1 MEQAQNK
8 VLQLEYQLFNLACII
23 SAAAALAIALL
34 DVFVTEHILSVF
46 LDLTGFVIF
55 SIFYYLSRNESLYPR
70 LVIPFVII
78 LYTLINL
85 SWFFQ
90 GGGFNFSDTV
100 IFFLIFIVSLLIIT
114 KKYRIHLIIFTA
126 VNILT
131 LIIIENANTDFR
143 YQYTDRAME
152 VFVSDIFVIL
162 LFAIGGYLILN
173 FKRRY
178 ESLSKQLIE
187 TYENV
192 KESNIDLENTIHKRT
207 NELKKVNK
215 ELDRLFYRS
224 SHDFRRPLT
233 TLMGINEVARLMDL
247 REDTMQLFKM
257 MNTTVGSM
265 DNMLK
270 KFYNLYEISHYL
282 EEKRIVSLSAIVEKY
297 EDQLLKDGH
306 IIKSVVNLKKYD
318 DMDHK
323 NSLIDIILLNMIEN
337 AILFSS
343 DKNAEISLKITEN
356 KNFLNIQ
363 VEDKGIGIDEIYYDR
378 IFEMYFRSNERP
390 HGNGL
395 GLYVVK
401 TALDKLHGNIKVES
415 KKNNFTQ
422 FNISIPL

>member
-8 VLQLEYQLFNLACII
+8 VLQLEYQLFNTACII

-34 DVFVTEHILSVF
+34 DVFVTGHVVSFF

-55 SIFYYLSRNESLYPR
+55 SIFYYLSKNESLYPR

-100 IFFLIFIVSLLIIT
+100 IFFLIFIVSLLIIPS
-114 KKYRIHLIIFTA
+114 KYRIYLITFTSI
-126 VNILT
+126 NILT
-131 LIIIENANTDFR
+131 LIIIENVNTDFR
-143 YQYTDRAME
+143 YHYADRSME
-152 VFVSDIFVIL
+152 VFVSGIFVII

-173 FKRRY
+173 FKRKY
-178 ESLSKQLIE
+178 ESLSMQLIE
-187 TYENV
+187 TYEKV
-192 KESNIDLENTIHKRT
+192 KESNIDLENTIYKRT

-247 REDTMQLFKM
+247 REDAMQLFKM
-257 MNTTVGSM
+257 MNTTVDSM

-282 EEKRIVSLSAIVEKY
+282 EEKRLVSLSAVVEKY

-306 IIKSVVNLKKYD
+306 IIKTVINLKKYD
-318 DMDHK
+318 DMDPK
-323 NSLIDIILLNMIEN
+323 NSLIDIIFLNMIEN

-343 DKNAEISLKITEN
+343 DKNAEVSLKITEN

-390 HGNGL
+390 YGNGL

-401 TALDKLHGNIKVES
+401 TALDRLHGSITVKSE
-415 KKNNFTQ
+415 KKRYTQ
-422 FNISIPL
+422 FNISIPH

>member
-1 MEQAQNK
+1 MEQANNK
-8 VLQLEYQLFNLACII
+8 VQQLEYQLFNLACII

-34 DVFVTEHILSVF
+34 DIFVTGHLVSVL
-46 LDLTGFVIF
+46 LDLTGFAIF
-55 SIFYYLSRNESLYPR
+55 SVFYYLSRNESLYPK
-70 LVIPFVII
+70 LLIPFVII

-90 GGGFNFSDTV
+90 GGGFNFSDSV
-100 IFFLIFIVSLLIIT
+100 IFFLIFLISLLIIPSR
-114 KKYRIHLIIFTA
+114 YRNHLILFTSI
-126 VNILT
+126 NILS
-131 LIIIENANTDFR
+131 LIVIENINTDFR
-143 YQYTDRAME
+143 YQYTDKSME

-162 LFAIGGYLILN
+162 LFTIGGYLILN

-178 ESLSKQLIE
+178 ESLSKQLIL
-187 TYENV
+187 TYKKV

-207 NELKKVNK
+207 NELKKANK

-247 REDTMQLFKM
+247 REDTMELFSM

-282 EEKRIVSLSAIVEKY
+282 EEKRLVSLSAIVEKY
-297 EDQLLKDGH
+297 EEQLLKEGH
-306 IIKSVVNLKKYD
+306 IIKTVVNLKKYD
-318 DMDHK
+318 DMDPK
-323 NSLIDIILLNMIEN
+323 NSLIDIIFLNMIEN
-337 AILFSS
+337 AVLFSS
-343 DKNAEISLKITEN
+343 DKHAEISLKITEN
-356 KNFLNIQ
+356 KNFLNILL
-363 VEDKGIGIDEIYYDR
+363 EDKGIGIDEIYYDR
-378 IFEMYFRSNERP
+378 IFEMYFRSNERS

-401 TALDKLHGNIKVES
+401 TALDKLHGNIKVKSE
-415 KKNNFTQ
+415 KKSYTQ
-422 FNISIPL
+422 FNISIPH